1 MSVPETSMNEND
13 RLVSRQNDVR
23 FPGKSLDIDTITK
36 SAGKKGFAKR
46 NFRLRTLA
54 PDSGHDLG
62 SFFSAPD
69 IHGACQ
75 LGNPAFLSF
84 CMLK

>member
-1 MSVPETSMNEND
+1 MNEND
-13 RLVSRQNDVR
+13 RLVSRQNDIR
-23 FPGKSLDIDTITK
+23 FPGKSFDIDAIAK
-36 SAGKKGFAKR
+36 SAGEKGLAKR
-46 NFRLRTLA
+46 NFRLRTLV

-62 SFFSAPD
+62 SFFAAPD

-84 CMLK
+84 CRLK

>member
-1 MSVPETSMNEND
+1 MPETSMDEND

-23 FPGKSLDIDTITK
+23 FPGKSFDIDAIAK
-36 SAGKKGFAKR
+36 SAGKEGLAKR
-46 NFRLRTLA
+46 NFRLRPLV

-62 SFFSAPD
+62 SFFTAPD
-69 IHGACQ
+69 IHGVCQ

-84 CMLK
+84 CRLK